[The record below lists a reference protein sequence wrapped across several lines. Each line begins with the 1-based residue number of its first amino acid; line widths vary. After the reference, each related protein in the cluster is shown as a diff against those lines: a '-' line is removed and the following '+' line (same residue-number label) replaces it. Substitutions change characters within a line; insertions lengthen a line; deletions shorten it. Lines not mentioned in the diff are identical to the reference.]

1 MSQAVVQSTPF
12 GLVGEFL
19 GFVSTKYP
27 QPRAIKLRWLDQD
40 IVVKIA
46 KDLRGDR
53 ALSTWIPG
61 MQVQVW
67 GTQRFSEKR
76 SRVKFKAHRLLPWK
90 ADLGDVVIPNDAVI
104 PGDAVILGD
113 ALIPNDALLRLTHP
127 TITEIPV
134 AEIAVVETP
143 IAVAASKPI
152 VLKVC
157 TKSDCRARGGQKL
170 CSMLNREVIKGSW
183 DHSVTIREIGCI
195 GKCKSG
201 PHLVVSPDKV
211 TYSNPKAHD
220 IPAILN
226 RHLQHST

>member
-90 ADLGDVVIPNDAVI
+90 ADSGDVVIPNDAVI
-104 PGDAVILGD
+104 PGDAVI
-113 ALIPNDALLRLTHP
+113 RLTHS
-127 TITEIPV
+127 TITEIP
-134 AEIAVVETP
+134 ITETP
-143 IAVAASKPI
+143 IAVAAPKPI

-183 DHSVTIREIGCI
+183 EHPVTVREIGCI

-226 RHLQHST
+226 RHLQPST